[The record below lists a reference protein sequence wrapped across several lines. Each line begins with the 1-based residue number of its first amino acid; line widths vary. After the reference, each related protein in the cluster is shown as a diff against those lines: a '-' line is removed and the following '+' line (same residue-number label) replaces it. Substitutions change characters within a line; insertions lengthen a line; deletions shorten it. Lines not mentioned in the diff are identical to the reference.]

1 MLKLTFACHDYDH
14 VRDIFEP
21 EVITEGIELTQLK
34 LPVEEIFFR
43 FIKFGEF
50 EISEHS
56 FRQIC
61 QPQIQKSGPWCGHP
75 GISVEGF
82 SSFSHLCPNRFRR
95 KTSERS

>member
-21 EVITEGIELTQLK
+21 EVVTEGVELTQLK

-50 EISEHS
+50 EVSEHS
-56 FRQIC
+56 FAKYVSLRSKGQARGSLSRC
-61 QPQIQKSGPWCGHP
+61 FRPESFATLLSTSGA
-75 GISVEGF
+75 
-82 SSFSHLCPNRFRR
+82 
-95 KTSERS
+95 TQT

>member
-21 EVITEGIELTQLK
+21 EVVTEGVELTQLK

-56 FRQIC
+56 FAKYVSLRSKGRPAGSRSQSSRREC
-61 QPQIQKSGPWCGHP
+61 SATQLFMFGP
-75 GISVEGF
+75 
-82 SSFSHLCPNRFRR
+82 NQ
-95 KTSERS
+95 T